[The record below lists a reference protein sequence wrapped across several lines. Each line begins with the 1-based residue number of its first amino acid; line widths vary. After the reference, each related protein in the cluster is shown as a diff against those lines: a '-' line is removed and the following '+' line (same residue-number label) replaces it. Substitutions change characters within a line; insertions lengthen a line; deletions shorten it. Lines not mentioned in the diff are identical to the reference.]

1 MKQVREVVEVRVHQ
15 HPAREEVNRVVKNG
29 RVKWRDDPGGFGTQI
44 VRERVVC
51 PGCASG
57 AGEHQ
62 EALVA
67 NGGLA

>member
-1 MKQVREVVEVRVHQ
+1 MYRCESCREVVAAGVKQVREVVEVRVHQ

-51 PGCASG
+51 PGCAP
-57 AGEHQ
+57 
-62 EALVA
+62 
-67 NGGLA
+67 